1 MKRTLSLLLFLVLT
15 AVAASAQ
22 GQSKATKYTSKY
34 TAPRTEGGRPD
45 LQGVWNFNT
54 SVPMQRPASLGDK
67 KVFTKEE
74 FEARRGSLQTVLGLI
89 TALAPVEAIGLDWMD
104 GTMRVE
110 DLRTSLITYPA
121 NGRVPAKLEGV
132 KQMPQLDD
140 FLAGL
145 AESSQKGPVTLPPQ
159 LGALIAAFQGGK
171 KDSYTDFMPSER
183 CLFDAFVP
191 MVPQLDD
198 NYVQIVQG
206 SDHVVLISDFW
217 RRVIALDGKP
227 FPGNAQRTWVGV
239 SRGRWDGD
247 TLVVETRNFNDRLP
261 SFAGAG
267 TGLDKVVT
275 ERFTRTAA
283 NTIEYSATVVDPK
296 TFRDRIELS
305 FPMAL
310 VDARIHES
318 GCHEGNYSMRNSLGA
333 SRLADAAAAKQAK

>member
-22 GQSKATKYTSKY
+22 GQATKYR
-34 TAPRTEGGRPD
+34 APRADGGRPD

-54 SVPMQRPASLGDK
+54 AVPMQRPVAVGDK

-74 FEARRGSLQTVLGLI
+74 LEARRASLQNALGLI
-89 TALAPVEAIGLDWMD
+89 AKLAPVEAIGLDWMD
-104 GTMRVE
+104 GTQRVE

-121 NGRVPAKLEGV
+121 NGRLPAKLDGV
-132 KQMPQLDD
+132 KQMPQIDD
-140 FLAGL
+140 IIGLL
-145 AESSQKGPVTLPPQ
+145 AEANKGGTLTIPPS
-159 LGALIAAFQGGK
+159 LTALFAAFVGGK

-191 MVPQLDD
+191 MAPQLDD

-206 SDHVVLISDFW
+206 PDSVVLISDFW

-227 FPGNAQRTWVGV
+227 FPAETHRTWTGV
-239 SRGRWDGD
+239 SRGRWEGD
-247 TLVVETRNFNDRLP
+247 TLIVETRNFNDRLP
-261 SFAGAG
+261 SFAGVG
-267 TGLDKVVT
+267 TGLGKVVT
-275 ERFTRTAA
+275 ERITRTAPT
-283 NTIEYSATVVDPK
+283 TIEYSATVVDPK
-296 TFRDRIELS
+296 SFKDRIELS

-310 VDARIHES
+310 IDAQIHES

-333 SRLADAAAAKQAK
+333 ARLADAAAKPAK

>member
-22 GQSKATKYTSKY
+22 GQGQATKYK
-34 TAPRTEGGRPD
+34 APRTDGGRPD

-54 SVPMQRPASLGDK
+54 QVPMQRPVSVGDK

-74 FEARRGSLQTVLGLI
+74 FDARRASLQGALGLI
-89 TALAPVEAIGLDWMD
+89 TKLAPVEAIGLDWMD

-121 NGRVPAKLEGV
+121 TGRLPAKLEGV
-132 KQMPQLDD
+132 KQMPQIDD
-140 FLAGL
+140 IIGALAD
-145 AESSQKGPVTLPPQ
+145 ASKGGTLTLPPS
-159 LGALIAAFQGGK
+159 LGALLAAFQGGK

-206 SDHVVLISDFW
+206 PDSVVLISDFW
-217 RRVIALDGKP
+217 RRVISLEGKP
-227 FPGNAQRTWVGV
+227 FPAETQRTWTGI
-239 SRGRWDGD
+239 SRGRWEGD
-247 TLVVETRNFNDRLP
+247 TLVIETRNFNDRLP
-261 SFAGAG
+261 SFSGIG
-267 TGLDKVVT
+267 NGLGKVVT
-275 ERFTRTAA
+275 ERITRTGPTTLDYA
-283 NTIEYSATVVDPK
+283 ATVVDPK
-296 TFRDRIELS
+296 SFKDRIELA

-310 VDARIHES
+310 IDAQIHES
-318 GCHEGNYSMRNSLGA
+318 GCHEGNYSMRNSLSA
-333 SRLADAAAAKQAK
+333 SRLADAAAAKPAK